1 VSPSTANH
9 VALGPTAEQVWR
21 RLRAPLAL
29 VALVVLVVSALVLL
43 QGDRHRGRLDPRSTG
58 SQGSKALAQLLR
70 AQGVDVTPVRSEA
83 ELAARAKPDTT
94 LVVPFPNLLTDERL
108 RAIAATGPGRTVLIA
123 PGEGALAILAPGVHT
138 RPGTAQ
144 RTLDPHCALP
154 AATRAGDADVGG
166 VRYDTD
172 LLPGATGCYPQA
184 GRPALVLTPTVAGR
198 DTLVLGSGTVLT
210 NARLDDHGNAALT
223 LNLLGTHP
231 RVLWYLP
238 TDAEPPAGDDS
249 LWDLLPAGWRWG
261 IGQLGVT
268 ALLLALWRSRRL
280 GPVVA
285 EPLPVVVRA
294 AETVEG
300 RARLYRRGRAR
311 DTAAELL
318 RRATRE
324 RLAATL
330 GTTPTDAALLTAV
343 TARTGR
349 TSADVHTLLYG
360 AIPAS
365 DEALV
370 TLADDLDALIRQVRT
385 T

>member
-1 VSPSTANH
+1 VSTSTVDNI
-9 VALGPTAEQVWR
+9 ALSPTTEQVWR

-29 VALVVLVVSALVLL
+29 VALVLIVVSTLVLL

-58 SQGSKALAQLLR
+58 GQGGKALAQLLR
-70 AQGVDVTPVRSEA
+70 ASGVDVTLVRSDA
-83 ELAARAKPDTT
+83 QLAASAGPDTT
-94 LVVPFPNLLTDERL
+94 LVVPFPNLLPDDRL
-108 RAIAATGPGRTVLIA
+108 RAIVAAGSGRTVLVA
-123 PGEGALAILAPGVHT
+123 PGENTLSILAPGV
-138 RPGTAQ
+138 RPRPRTAQ
-144 RTLDPHCALP
+144 RTLDPQCALS
-154 AATRAGDADVGG
+154 AATRAGNADIGG
-166 VRYDTD
+166 DRYDTD

-184 GRPALVLTPTVAGR
+184 GRPALVLTPPVAGR
-198 DTLVLGSGTVLT
+198 DTVVLGTGALLT
-210 NARLDDHGNAALT
+210 NDRLDDHGNAALA

-231 RVLWYLP
+231 KVLWYLP
-238 TDAEPPAGDDS
+238 ADTETPAGDDS

-268 ALLLALWRSRRL
+268 ALLLALWRARRL

-300 RARLYRRGRAR
+300 RARLYRRGHAR

-318 RRATRE
+318 RGATRE
-324 RLAATL
+324 RLAGTL
-330 GTTPTDAALLTAV
+330 GTTPTDAALVAAV
-343 TARTGR
+343 GARTGR
-349 TSADVHTLLYG
+349 PSAAVHALLYG
-360 AIPAS
+360 AIPVS

>member
-1 VSPSTANH
+1 M
-9 VALGPTAEQVWR
+9 ALC
-21 RLRAPLAL
+21 AL
-29 VALVVLVVSALVLL
+29 VLIVVSTLVLL
-43 QGDRHRGRLDPRSTG
+43 QSDRHRGRLDPRSTG
-58 SQGSKALAQLLR
+58 TQGSKALAQLLR
-70 AQGVDVTPVRSEA
+70 AHGVEVTLVRSQA
-83 ELAARAKPDTT
+83 ELAASLGPDAT
-94 LVVPFPNLLTDERL
+94 LVVPFPDLLPDHRL
-108 RAIAATGPGRTVLIA
+108 RAITTTGAGRTVLVA
-123 PGEGALAILAPGVHT
+123 PGDDALSILAPGAHT
-138 RPGTAQ
+138 RPGTGR
-144 RTLDPHCALP
+144 RTLDPQCALP
-154 AATRAGDADVGG
+154 AATRAGNADIGG
-166 VRYDTD
+166 VRYDID
-172 LLPGATGCYPQA
+172 LLPGATGCYPQG
-184 GRPALVLTPTVAGR
+184 GRPALVVTPPVAGR
-198 DTLVLGSGTVLT
+198 DTVVLGAGTLLT
-210 NARLDDHGNAALT
+210 NDHLDDHGNAALA
-223 LNLLGTHP
+223 LNLLGAHP

-238 TDAEPPAGDDS
+238 TDGEPPAGDDS

-280 GPVVA
+280 GPVVT

-311 DTAAELL
+311 DTAADLL
-318 RRATRE
+318 RGATRE

-330 GTTPTDAALLTAV
+330 GTTPTDAALIAAI

-349 TSADVHTLLYG
+349 TSADVHALLYG
-360 AIPAS
+360 AIPAN